1 MLLNDV
7 EGVLLRKKP
16 REPEVRHTSTL
27 LSFSLNFLS
36 LSLSCLSFC
45 LSLAAVFGV
54 FQVGVVSCPTHR
66 APVSFWTAIRDR
78 KDYNFNVSHFAGGD
92 PTERLS
98 KARATEVKGLGLGMR
113 RQGDVHHLEHLGLK
127 LVEDAERVRSCW
139 TVTTCPPAWLS

>member
-1 MLLNDV
+1 MLKVFFCERNHANPKF
-7 EGVLLRKKP
+7 G
-16 REPEVRHTSTL
+16 TL
-27 LSFSLNFLS
+27 LHFSHFLSTFFLS
-36 LSLSCLSFC
+36 LSFLSFF
-45 LSLAAVFGV
+45 LSLSRCGV
-54 FQVGVVSCPTHR
+54 WSLPSRSGQLPNTSCTRFFLDGH
-66 APVSFWTAIRDR
+66 SC